1 MFVKK
6 GDKVRV
12 IAGKDKGTEAVVL
25 TALPKVNKVI
35 VEGVNIV
42 KKHQRPTND
51 LPQGGI
57 IEKEAAIHV
66 SNVQVLDKN
75 GVAGR
80 VGYKFV
86 DGKKVRYNKKSGEAV
101 SYTHLTLPTNREV

>member
-42 KKHQRPTND
+42 KKHQRPTNE

-66 SNVQVLDKN
+66 SNVQVLDKKWCSWSCWLQIC
-75 GVAGR
+75 R
-80 VGYKFV
+80 
-86 DGKKVRYNKKSGEAV
+86 R
-101 SYTHLTLPTNREV
+101 

>member
-12 IAGKDKGTEAVVL
+12 IAGKDKGTEAIVL

-42 KKHQRPTND
+42 KKHQSPTNE

-66 SNVQVLDKN
+66 SNVQVLDKT

-86 DGKKVRYNKKSGEAV
+86 DGKKVRYNKKSGEV
-101 SYTHLTLPTNREV
+101 LD

>member
-6 GDKVRV
+6 GDIVRV
-12 IAGKDKGTEAVVL
+12 IAGKDKGTESVVL
-25 TALPKVNKVI
+25 TDLPKVNKVI

-42 KKHQRPTND
+42 KKHQRPTNE

-66 SNVQVLDKN
+66 SNVQVLVKN

-86 DGKKVRYNKKSGEAV
+86 DGKKVRYNKKSGEV
-101 SYTHLTLPTNREV
+101 LD

>member
-42 KKHQRPTND
+42 KKHQRPTNE

-57 IEKEAAIHV
+57 IEKEAAITF
-66 SNVQVLDKN
+66 QTF
-75 GVAGR
+75 
-80 VGYKFV
+80 KFWT
-86 DGKKVRYNKKSGEAV
+86 KWCSWSCWLQICR
-101 SYTHLTLPTNREV
+101 R

>member
-12 IAGKDKGTEAVVL
+12 IAGKDKETEAVVL
-25 TALPKVNKVI
+25 TALPKLNKVI

-42 KKHQRPTND
+42 KKHQRPTNE

-86 DGKKVRYNKKSGEAV
+86 DGKKVRYNKKSGEV
-101 SYTHLTLPTNREV
+101 LD

>member
-25 TALPKVNKVI
+25 KALPKVNKV
-35 VEGVNIV
+35 GVAII
-42 KKHQRPTND
+42 KKHQKPSAEN
-51 LPQGGI
+51 PQGAI
-57 IEKEAAIHV
+57 VEKEAPIHA

-80 VGYKFV
+80 VGYKVV
-86 DGKKVRYNKKSGEAV
+86 DGKKVRYNKKSGEV
-101 SYTHLTLPTNREV
+101 LD

>member
-42 KKHQRPTND
+42 KKHQRPTNE

-66 SNVQVLDKN
+66 SNVQVLDIN
-75 GVAGR
+75 CVDGR

-86 DGKKVRYNKKSGEAV
+86 DGKKVRYNKKSGDV
-101 SYTHLTLPTNREV
+101 LD

>member
-1 MFVKK
+1 MKIKK
-6 GDKVRV
+6 GDKVQV
-12 IAGKDKGTEAVVL
+12 ITGAYKGTVAEVTKVF
-25 TALPKVNKVI
+25 PKENKVI

-42 KKHQRPTND
+42 KKHQRPTNE

-86 DGKKVRYNKKSGEAV
+86 DGKKVRYNKKSGEV
-101 SYTHLTLPTNREV
+101 LD

>member
-12 IAGKDKGTEAVVL
+12 IAGKYKGTEAAVL

-42 KKHQRPTND
+42 KKHQRPTNE

-86 DGKKVRYNKKSGEAV
+86 DGKKVRYNKKSGEV
-101 SYTHLTLPTNREV
+101 LD